1 MSLESSPGNPGRPMP
16 AGSAWRRWA
25 RASWWIALVIAGY
38 QLFVPPIVG
47 QADTGDM
54 WRNML
59 AGGLDYAPGFDIATM
74 RVVHA
79 IEAFQI
85 REPRFSKGDGGKWDD
100 PAITSEILVIFLAR
114 AFHWVFGKTPALDI
128 RYLGLAHLLLF
139 MAGWRMCLE
148 VGLRRLEP
156 RAIGVASTLALLFFT
171 DVGYVAYFNT
181 AYGEAAT
188 LSFLSMVVGC
198 ALMAIDRGGF
208 AWFSAFV
215 IAALLFVVA
224 KAQNSLA
231 LFPLGAL
238 VCVLARGGSRSRR
251 TGVVAIG
258 ILAAGAAGVFQKGH
272 MDAMRHADVYSA
284 IFTGILPLA
293 DDPHA
298 VMAEFGLDPRLEK
311 YIGKTYWGSLD
322 GPQGDPIFEAD
333 FADRT
338 SFLPI
343 VSYYARNPS
352 RVLKI
357 CAKGAPDAF
366 FLRMPYMGNFTPS
379 SGMPPLSHSQAFS
392 LWSSFK
398 ARVVPRQFA
407 TLLVVYGAAFA
418 LAGFAVVRGATLGGR
433 LSAGLVLVIGSIG
446 VLQYLTSILA
456 NGMEG
461 LSRHLFLFN
470 ALTDLLLIVG
480 VAAGLERWFRPGRTV
495 PADSDDSKAVDPAG

>member
-1 MSLESSPGNPGRPMP
+1 MPGRARPS
-16 AGSAWRRWA
+16 AATAWRGWA
-25 RASWWIALVIAGY
+25 RASWWIALVVASY

-54 WRNML
+54 WRNMI

-74 RVVHA
+74 RIVHA
-79 IEAFQI
+79 IEEFQL
-85 REPRFSKGDGGKWDD
+85 RAPRFSKGDGGKWDD
-100 PAITSEILVIFLAR
+100 PVITSEIIVIFLAR
-114 AFHWVFGKTPALDI
+114 AVHGVFGKTPALDI
-128 RYLGLAHLLLF
+128 RYLGFAHLLLF
-139 MAGWRMCLE
+139 MVGWRLCLE

-156 RAIGVASTLALLFFT
+156 RAVGAASTMALFFFT

-188 LSFLSMVVGC
+188 LSFLSLVVGC
-198 ALMAIDRGGF
+198 ALMVIDRAGF

-231 LFPLGAL
+231 IIPLGVL
-238 VCVLARGGSRSRR
+238 VLVLARAGSRARW
-251 TGVVAIG
+251 TGLVAVG
-258 ILAAGAAGVFQKGH
+258 LLAFGAAVVFQKGH

-284 IFTGILPLA
+284 LFTGILPLA
-293 DDPHA
+293 DDPKA
-298 VMAEFGLDPRLEK
+298 VMAEFGLDPRLER
-311 YIGKTYWGSLD
+311 YIGKTYWGTLD
-322 GPQGDPIFEAD
+322 GPQGDPVFEAD
-333 FADRT
+333 FVDRT

-343 VSYYARNPS
+343 ISYYAKNPAK
-352 RVLKI
+352 VLKVCI
-357 CAKGAPDAF
+357 KGAPDAF

-379 SGMPPLSHSQAFS
+379 SGMPPLAQSQAFA

-407 TLLVVYGAAFA
+407 TLVLVYGAAFG
-418 LAGFAVVRGATLGGR
+418 LAGLALVRGATLECR
-433 LSAGLVLVIGSIG
+433 LSAALVLVIGSIG

-470 ALTDLLLIVG
+470 ALTDLLLVAGVG
-480 VAAGLERWFRPGRTV
+480 AGFDRFPPV
-495 PADSDDSKAVDPAG
+495 PTDPAPTNDRRPVDSVG